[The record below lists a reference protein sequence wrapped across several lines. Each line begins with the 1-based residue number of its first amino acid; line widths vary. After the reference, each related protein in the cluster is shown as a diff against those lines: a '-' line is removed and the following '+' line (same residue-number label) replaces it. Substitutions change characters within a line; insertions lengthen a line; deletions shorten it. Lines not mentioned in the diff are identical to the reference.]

1 MARCTKCNHKW
12 SLKEVLLLP
21 FSKDGRECSVCKQK
35 QYISSTTQNIMS
47 LSYWSVIIVILFP
60 FIIKLSDKKD
70 GDCL

>member
-12 SLKEVLLLP
+12 SLKEVLLP

-35 QYISSTTQNIMS
+35 QYISLTTQNIMS
-47 LSYWSVIIVILFP
+47 LSYWSVLIVILFP

-70 GDCL
+70 GDYL